1 MTVQSVM
8 CVGNSEIVDIA
19 VINRAPKLHT
29 DRYLPTG
36 LTDMQRAVSDG
47 GTRYIQE
54 KSSSRREMA
63 SVDVLLVE
71 K

>member
-1 MTVQSVM
+1 MM

-19 VINRAPKLHT
+19 VINRICCAPKLHT
-29 DRYLPTG
+29 YLQYCTYLTVPTCSELCPTALRDTERVG
-36 LTDMQRAVSDG
+36 FAW
-47 GTRYIQE
+47 
-54 KSSSRREMA
+54 EMA